1 MPFPSAAARALL
13 IGSAILLAP
22 GAASASAPVPAAVA
36 PSPFDEL
43 ETFMRVYERVKSS
56 YVKPVDDHI
65 LIKGAIDGMLA
76 ALDPHSSYAEGLDYS
91 DLQIISDGN
100 YGGLGVVTTVDD
112 GLVKVV
118 STTEDTPAWRAG
130 IKSGDYITHVDG
142 KLMYGLDLDEATA
155 KLRGKPGSQ
164 VQVTVRRQGSPK
176 PMVLSLVRGIIDVA
190 PVKWEVR
197 DNVGIINLNVFNGK
211 SGEETRKAIEKI
223 DAATHGRATGYILDL
238 RSNGGGVLG
247 EAVEIADLFLDQ
259 GEIVSQR
266 GRTGDGIERYYARPG
281 DLTNGRP
288 LIVLIDSG
296 SASAS
301 EIVAG
306 ALQDHHRGLLLG
318 ERSFGKGSVQS
329 IYQMGRE
336 RALRLTTDLYYLP
349 SGRSIQA
356 GGIEPD
362 IVVPQLSDGDR
373 DARFDVREADLRQH
387 LIAEA
392 GDDDALL
399 RREDPPSPRFSVT
412 AAELEKRGVKDFQ
425 LDYAV
430 DVIRRLDPANLAESP
445 IAGAR
450 PTSG

>member
-1 MPFPSAAARALL
+1 
-13 IGSAILLAP
+13 
-22 GAASASAPVPAAVA
+22 
-36 PSPFDEL
+36 
-43 ETFMRVYERVKSS
+43 
-56 YVKPVDDHI
+56 
-65 LIKGAIDGMLA
+65 
-76 ALDPHSSYAEGLDYS
+76 
-91 DLQIISDGN
+91 
-100 YGGLGVVTTVDD
+100 
-112 GLVKVV
+112 
-118 STTEDTPAWRAG
+118 
-130 IKSGDYITHVDG
+130 
-142 KLMYGLDLDEATA
+142 
-155 KLRGKPGSQ
+155 
-164 VQVTVRRQGSPK
+164 
-176 PMVLSLVRGIIDVA
+176 MVLSLVRGIIDVA

-197 DNVGIINLNVFNGK
+197 DNVGLINLNVFNGK

-223 DAATHGRATGYILDL
+223 DAATHGRAIGYILDL

-266 GRTGDGIERYYARPG
+266 GRSGDGIERYYARPG